1 MILFLN
7 DYSEGA
13 HPRVLE
19 GMQAG
24 NLSQCC
30 GYGLDEVSLRAHER
44 VRALIGCPE
53 ADVHL
58 LVGGTSANLIALTAF
73 LRPHEAVVC
82 ADCGHINTHET
93 GAVEGAGHKILS
105 VPAEN
110 GKLTAGALRAVVATH
125 TDEHM
130 VRPRVAFISNAS
142 ELGTVYSLD
151 ELRALRAACA
161 PDERVLGVP
170 STKGAL

>member
-58 LVGGTSANLIALTAF
+58 LG
-73 LRPHEAVVC
+73 RHQRQPHR
-82 ADCGHINTHET
+82 ADG
-93 GAVEGAGHKILS
+93 
-105 VPAEN
+105 VPAAAR
-110 GKLTAGALRAVVATH
+110 GGRVCGLRAHQHA
-125 TDEHM
+125 
-130 VRPRVAFISNAS
+130 
-142 ELGTVYSLD
+142 
-151 ELRALRAACA
+151 
-161 PDERVLGVP
+161 
-170 STKGAL
+170 